1 MMLKGNQTKN
11 CYISSSCYMP
21 GGEID
26 TLNSL
31 EYLNPK
37 TALQGKY

>member
-1 MMLKGNQTKN
+1 
-11 CYISSSCYMP
+11 MP
-21 GGEID
+21 GGKID

-37 TALQGKY
+37 TALQGKYSHFHFADNGTEARRS